1 MIVWHLS
8 PRTRHNS
15 GESNGQSWFRFFHR
29 HLCLKVMGNVFN
41 SMTKGQALSCT
52 ISIHMNGKRALSL
65 VFHPLNCYSLCYAIE
80 PWEKRWSKR
89 LNTRMYDFQYCS
101 ILTYVNLPNS
111 GYAAPNHDGK
121 YLLVSNLKDGIDEY
135 QFPSLEKIQT
145 FSYPLQYNYIL
156 HTRTLPAWNLVV
168 VGGDNGFARVFNRI
182 SGQLVSEIH
191 HGGKHAATLV
201 IS

>member
-1 MIVWHLS
+1 MVEKVEHS
-8 PRTRHNS
+8 DV
-15 GESNGQSWFRFFHR
+15 RFPLPFY
-29 HLCLKVMGNVFN
+29 
-41 SMTKGQALSCT
+41 SCMF
-52 ISIHMNGKRALSL
+52 I
-65 VFHPLNCYSLCYAIE
+65 
-80 PWEKRWSKR
+80 
-89 LNTRMYDFQYCS
+89 
-101 ILTYVNLPNS
+101 LPNS

-135 QFPSLEKIQT
+135 QFPSLEKVQT
-145 FSYPLQYNYIL
+145 FSHPVVHNYIL

-191 HGGKHAATLV
+191 HGGEHATTLP